1 MKSKIAKRIM
11 KDTPQ
16 KTKDFVRDYAQKKIK
31 EANEKTRHNS
41 LQEKGQEERQ
51 GSQDKA
57 VQ

>member
-31 EANEKTRHNS
+31 EANEKTRYNS